1 MSLKYSRFLGYAI
14 IQPNEGVT
22 LESDSNR
29 PKRTG
34 GLSLFFRKVY
44 NLAYLR
50 LNHLCNGLGIVD
62 EIFKRKIWTTLEKA
76 LKDHTAFL
84 FKGRHLDQ
92 NIMCCVYI
100 VWKKENHKRGVR
112 DEKIFSKI
120 INQYKK
126 QPQAEKH
133 VYERVL
139 IDLENMDQ
147 EGASGDE
154 KPNDL
159 IQYYNSVFVKEMM
172 SYMTTTETNAPPLSP
187 LPKVKVQSVAQSPI
201 RKVSDHHSVFIR
213 PLKANPSDEIVFNPS
228 SPHRPLS
235 YSFSRSPA
243 KDLDAINAWMRTEH
257 ERKSNIGKRL
267 LSDDNDGDEPPS
279 TKRMLLLPTAG
290 SGAQGGVNQKLGLIV
305 QERAGSN
312 E

>member
-1 MSLKYSRFLGYAI
+1 MAGDRFKSPVVTALARRQLAFDGHSTTTIISPIKPGQSILSSPQKPVVQSPTRFHI

-22 LESDSNR
+22 LESDLQR

-50 LNHLCNGLGIVD
+50 LQHLCEGCQIND
-62 EIFKRKIWTTLEKA
+62 ETFRRKIWTTLEKA
-76 LKDHTAFL
+76 VKDHTAHL
-84 FKGRHLDQ
+84 FKDRHLDQ

-100 VWKKENHKRGVR
+100 VWKKENHKRGIR

-133 VYERVL
+133 VYERVF
-139 IDLENMDQ
+139 I
-147 EGASGDE
+147 E
-154 KPNDL
+154 KNEKEEPNDL
-159 IQYYNSVFVKEMM
+159 IQYYNLVFVKEMM
-172 SYMTTTETNAPPLSP
+172 SYMTTTDSNAPPLSP
-187 LPKVKVQSVAQSPI
+187 LPKVKTQITQSPI
-201 RKVSDHHSVFIR
+201 RKVSEHHSVFIR
-213 PLKANPSDEIVFNPS
+213 PLKNTPSDEVMFNPS

-243 KDLDAINAWMRTEH
+243 KV
-257 ERKSNIGKRL
+257 S
-267 LSDDNDGDEPPS
+267 
-279 TKRMLLLPTAG
+279 
-290 SGAQGGVNQKLGLIV
+290 
-305 QERAGSN
+305 
-312 E
+312 

>member
-1 MSLKYSRFLGYAI
+1 M
-14 IQPNEGVT
+14 T
-22 LESDSNR
+22 LESDTNR

-34 GLSLFFRKVY
+34 GLSLYFRKVY
-44 NLAYLR
+44 NLAYVR
-50 LNHLCNGLGIVD
+50 LNHLCEGLGIVD

-76 LKDHTAFL
+76 LKDHTAYL

-139 IDLENMDQ
+139 IDLE
-147 EGASGDE
+147 SIPSTPSTGDE

-172 SYMTTTETNAPPLSP
+172 SYMTTTENNAPPLSP
-187 LPKVKVQSVAQSPI
+187 LPKLHPKVTSISQSPI

-213 PLKANPSDEIVFNPS
+213 PLKANPGEEVLFNPS

-257 ERKSNIGKRL
+257 ERKTNIGKRL
-267 LSDDNDGDEPPS
+267 LSDENDEDEPPS
-279 TKRMLLLPTAG
+279 TKRMLLLPPSASTSATNP
-290 SGAQGGVNQKLGLIV
+290 GGVNQKLGLIV
-305 QERAGSN
+305 QERTGSN